1 MDLISFTIFTHEKRL
16 LIYNV
21 ELSTLV
27 NICIP
32 TALRSCALH
41 VEQLRS
47 PRLLVVFQS
56 KELLLCQSCTSQ
68 RTASHR
74 CNRSQSLCKAGPE
87 PITGKRVSPGRS
99 SA

>member
-1 MDLISFTIFTHEKRL
+1 MDLISFTIFTHEKIL

-74 CNRSQSLCKAGPE
+74 SQSLCKAGPE